1 MNDLLWT
8 IALGLNNDDQ
18 IADVSRCADE
28 CGQMTLVR
36 IDGSDGSYVIAGLES
51 DDDGEVDGYTYTL
64 YSSDGEIVST
74 DGGSDVDMLGSD
86 ILSSL
91 NSAPHRNVTF
101 EAGDRVHYR
110 AYPSGEATDGTG
122 TVISFDLIDGAAMYR
137 VRWDSVGNEFPPSEY
152 RAEDLAHGSH
162 AIRDGA
168 RGVPAER
175 RVEIWV
181 KTSLEA
187 TRIAGSMAG
196 SANGVWSHNRDC
208 TTFVVSRS
216 NHPADCTKAARIATI
231 HVGTQE

>member
-1 MNDLLWT
+1 MNDMLWQT
-8 IALGLNNDDQ
+8 ALDLHRGDEVS
-18 IADVSRCADE
+18 DVNQFADE
-28 CGQMTLVR
+28 CGQMTLIKV
-36 IDGSDGSYVIAGLES
+36 DGFDGSYVIAGLES
-51 DDDGEVDGYTYTL
+51 DDGGEVDGYTYTL
-64 YSSDGEIVST
+64 YTADGEIVST
-74 DGGSDVDMLGSD
+74 DGGSDIDMLGSD

-122 TVISFDLIDGAAMYR
+122 TVMSFDLIDGAAMYR

-175 RVEIWV
+175 RIEIRV
-181 KTSLEA
+181 KTSVEA
-187 TRIAGSMAG
+187 TIIAESMAG
-196 SANGVWSHNRDC
+196 RFDGVWSHNRDC

-216 NHPADCTKAARIATI
+216 TNPADCTKAARIATI
-231 HVGTQE
+231 HVGTRE